1 MEGMH
6 TVLHALFTR
15 FDILKL
21 ISSVL
26 FFTAMILII
35 HTPKQKP
42 LNGLYT
48 LRGKMCLVV
57 GLFGALMSLFI
68 NIWMLYVILFQFF
81 KNFDQ
86 GFTYTIHH
94 SYTYE
99 LQLFFVSVVGFV
111 CFSFLILYSQKFHR
125 TQNP

>member
-1 MEGMH
+1 MKDMH

-35 HTPKQKP
+35 HAPKQKP

-48 LRGKMCLVV
+48 LRGKMYLVV

-68 NIWMLYVILFQFF
+68 NIWMLHVILFHFF

-86 GFTYTIHH
+86 GFRYTIQY

-111 CFSFLILYSQKFHR
+111 CFSFLIFYSQKFYR